1 MRASRHAFDG
11 VIVFDEAHAMA
22 NAAGT
27 KGGARGDTKPSQQGL
42 AGLRLQH
49 ALPNARV
56 LYASANGASTIH
68 GLAYAPRL
76 GLWGGD
82 ATAFNDRP
90 DFVGAMERGGV
101 AALEIIARDLKALG
115 LYQAR
120 ALSYHGVEVDI
131 LEHALTTPQ
140 RDIWDRYAGAFR
152 IIHQHIMA
160 ALEAT
165 GAVQDGETLNAA
177 AKSAAYSAFEQAK
190 QRFFGHLLAAMKCPS
205 LIRSIE
211 KDLRAGRA
219 PVIQLVSTGE
229 ALLERRLAELPPSE
243 HADLS
248 IDLTPREYVMEYLMR
263 AFPTQLQEERV
274 NDEGK
279 VIAVP
284 AVDDLGN
291 PIQSQEALE
300 ARDRL
305 VIELGA
311 LPAMPSAIDIL
322 THHFGHE
329 VIAEVTGRSRRVWG
343 RLSERVTPRSASSCA
358 VALAGHRCAKVG
370 VQGEHLGLD
379 AKQILAGLLRP
390 RAAPGACYRHAD
402 TGPASNSRRGACT
415 TCSYWATPCADSAPA
430 RAQIVL
436 ESTPS
441 DAVRRCGSTYLSIH
455 HNHVSRARPEARFS
469 DGPHEPKS

>member
-1 MRASRHAFDG
+1 
-11 VIVFDEAHAMA
+11 MA
-22 NAAGT
+22 NAAGSAN
-27 KGGARGDTKPSQQGL
+27 KGRGETQPSQQGL

-56 LYASANGASTIH
+56 LYASATGASTIH

-101 AALEIIARDLKALG
+101 AAMEIVARDLKALG

-131 LEHALTTPQ
+131 LEHALT
-140 RDIWDRYAGAFR
+140 
-152 IIHQHIMA
+152 
-160 ALEAT
+160 
-165 GAVQDGETLNAA
+165 
-177 AKSAAYSAFEQAK
+177 SAAT
-190 QRFFGHLLAAMKCPS
+190 RHLGQLRWRLPHHPPAHHRGPGSHRRRAGRRDPERRGEVRPPTPPSSRPSNASSDTWLAAMKCPS
-205 LIRSIE
+205 LIRAIE
-211 KDLRAGRA
+211 KDLLAGRA

-291 PIQSQEALE
+291 PIQSQDALE

-305 VIELGA
+305 VMELGA

-329 VIAEVTGRSRRVWG
+329 VIAEVTGRSRRVLALPATG
-343 RLSERVTPRSASSCA
+343 GTRLAVAPRPATANLTEAAAFMDGSQAASSSSP
-358 VALAGHRCAKVG
+358 
-370 VQGEHLGLD
+370 
-379 AKQILAGLLRP
+379 P
-390 RAAPGACYRHAD
+390 RAAPGAA
-402 TGPASNSRRGACT
+402 TTPTPPARTRRGACT
-415 TCSYWATPCADSAPA
+415 TCWSPVGGPTSPSRASAARTAPDRPARPCSAP
-430 RAQIVL
+430 
-436 ESTPS
+436 
-441 DAVRRCGSTYLSIH
+441 
-455 HNHVSRARPEARFS
+455 
-469 DGPHEPKS
+469 